1 MPLID
6 ATLTPGAYEGA
17 ARDELARLITE
28 AAFDAESIPDVPS
41 ARARGIVLLRDL
53 APGGFYCAG
62 RPTDDAVRG
71 VFATLH
77 VSAGVLD
84 AARKARLAAGV
95 QAAAE
100 AAAPDRSR
108 PVVTSLVIVEVPEGQ
123 WCRDGRI
130 ARLPDVAAVARFE
143 HLAAT
148 FAPRSAQ

>member
-17 ARDELARLITE
+17 ARDELARRLTE
-28 AAFDAESIPDVPS
+28 AAFDAESIPDIPS

-62 RPTDDAVRG
+62 VPADGLVRG
-71 VFATLH
+71 VIATLH
-77 VSAGVLD
+77 LSAGVLD

-100 AAAPDRSR
+100 AAAPDRTR

-123 WCRDGRI
+123 WCRDGKI
-130 ARLPDVAAVARFE
+130 ARLPDITAVARFE
-143 HLAAT
+143 HLVST
-148 FAPRSAQ
+148 FSAQ